1 MWSALSSGAAS
12 FGRILLVSLL
22 PNGLL
27 AVAIWAF
34 VRAGSFSGRSDWKA
48 VAASVQH
55 ANTTVLFLFVGAI
68 IVLAVILQ
76 PFQIGMV
83 RILEG
88 YWPDVP
94 VISRLTSLF
103 VEHHQ
108 RRIGDLQNSTL
119 DVIAPADDEN
129 APIGQRVQARRDFLA
144 KSAAK
149 ARAERRL
156 SRYPFYGDVDLL
168 PTSLGNALRT
178 GETTAGERYGL
189 DTLSSWP
196 RVYPNISSRLAESA
210 DSARDALDGSVNL
223 CVTFFFL
230 AIISAAAAYHN
241 PGAVWIPILAL
252 LLMAMTYAGAISAA
266 VSYNEILRTAYDLHR
281 FDMVKALHYKLPDTG
296 PEESDLFEDLGK
308 LFQAP
313 AKYQSMDGSGR
324 YGTGIAHE
332 LVGSPYDHETTK
344 FADQSQAA
352 GAAQTIN
359 GEAK

>member
-27 AVAIWAF
+27 AAAIWAF
-34 VRAGSFSGRSDWKA
+34 VRAGSFTGQSDWKA
-48 VAASVQH
+48 VAASVLH
-55 ANTTVLFLFVGAI
+55 ANTAILFLFVGAI
-68 IVLAVILQ
+68 ILLAVILQ

-94 VISRLTSLF
+94 IISHLTSLF
-103 VEHHQ
+103 VEHQQ
-108 RRIGDLQNSTL
+108 RHVDHLQESTP
-119 DVIAPADDEN
+119 DVIAPADDKN
-129 APIGQRVQARRDFLA
+129 APLGRRVQARRDFLA

-156 SRYPFYGDVDLL
+156 SRYPFSEDSELL

-196 RVYPNISSRLAESA
+196 RMYPNISSRLAESA

-223 CVTFFFL
+223 CVAFFFL

-252 LLMAMTYAGAISAA
+252 LLMAMTYAGAVTAA

-296 PEESDLFEDLGK
+296 QEEGDLFEALGD

-313 AKYQSMDGSGR
+313 ATYQSMRGSGR
-324 YGTGIAHE
+324 YGRGIAHD
-332 LVGSPYDHETTK
+332 LVGSPYDHETAK
-344 FADQSQAA
+344 SADQS
-352 GAAQTIN
+352 
-359 GEAK
+359 